1 MSDTKMVNHQN
12 PKNYIFHILL
22 VVLISVA
29 IRWVLILLNKV
40 PFNSDEAIVGLMAN
54 HILKGENS
62 IFFYGQ
68 AYMGSLDSYI
78 VAGFFML
85 LGNSITSIRISQTVL
100 FILFLVAGYYLAYL
114 LFKSRKAA
122 LATIIMLGG
131 SPVNFLLYTTV
142 TLGGYIEALL
152 FGICILILGY
162 RIEENEG
169 FGVKNSYTLRIQ
181 FFLFGLF
188 IGAGIW
194 VLGITLIFSFSAL
207 IMLGFLIYRKKV
219 KFGLTIEALILVIV
233 GGLVGGLPVLIYFI
247 SNGVVVFLNEL
258 MGSAISIGQQSYL
271 NQIGLHLVNFILF
284 GISAVLGFRPS
295 WNATWLLLPLIPIIL
310 AIWLFLIRK
319 TFIYGQKSKSTL
331 LIRIWLPSIILMVAF
346 VFTPFGMD
354 PSGRYFLP
362 INISLAFT
370 VGLLIA
376 IYGLKKNKYMA
387 PIIATLLIFNIGGI
401 IQSAYQS
408 PDGITTQF
416 APGTIIDH
424 SYDQELINFLKESSN
439 TRGYS
444 TYWTAY
450 PIVFKSNEDV
460 ILVPVLPYHADL
472 KHTIR
477 DNRYEPYSK
486 LVNASPNPVY
496 ITSNNPNLDRQLV
509 MKLTESG
516 VDWSEKL
523 IGDYRVYYE
532 LSRKVLPEEIGFGI
546 NRQ

>member
-1 MSDTKMVNHQN
+1 
-12 PKNYIFHILL
+12 
-22 VVLISVA
+22 
-29 IRWVLILLNKV
+29 
-40 PFNSDEAIVGLMAN
+40 
-54 HILKGENS
+54 
-62 IFFYGQ
+62 
-68 AYMGSLDSYI
+68 
-78 VAGFFML
+78 
-85 LGNSITSIRISQTVL
+85 
-100 FILFLVAGYYLAYL
+100 
-114 LFKSRKAA
+114 
-122 LATIIMLGG
+122 
-131 SPVNFLLYTTV
+131 
-142 TLGGYIEALL
+142 
-152 FGICILILGY
+152 
-162 RIEENEG
+162 
-169 FGVKNSYTLRIQ
+169 
-181 FFLFGLF
+181 
-188 IGAGIW
+188 
-194 VLGITLIFSFSAL
+194 
-207 IMLGFLIYRKKV
+207 
-219 KFGLTIEALILVIV
+219 
-233 GGLVGGLPVLIYFI
+233 
-247 SNGVVVFLNEL
+247 
-258 MGSAISIGQQSYL
+258 
-271 NQIGLHLVNFILF
+271 LF
-284 GISAVLGFRPS
+284 GISAVLGFRPP
-295 WNATWLLLPLIPIIL
+295 WNATWLLLPLIPIVL

-319 TFIYGQKSKSTL
+319 TYIYEQKTKSEM
-331 LIRIWLPSIILMVAF
+331 LIRIWLPSIILMIVF
-346 VFTPFGMD
+346 VLTPFGMD
-354 PSGRYFLP
+354 PSGRYFIP

-370 VGLLIA
+370 VGLWVTSGGFQKNLHTMLILAA
-376 IYGLKKNKYMA
+376 ILAY
-387 PIIATLLIFNIGGI
+387 NIGGI

-450 PIVFKSNEDV
+450 PIVFKSNEDI

-472 KHTIR
+472 KHTTR

>member
-1 MSDTKMVNHQN
+1 MSDTDMVNRN
-12 PKNYIFHILL
+12 NTKRYNFHIFL
-22 VVLISVA
+22 VVIISVV
-29 IRWVLILLNKV
+29 IRWILILLNKV

-54 HILKGENS
+54 HILQGETPT
-62 IFFYGQ
+62 FFYGQ

-78 VAGFFML
+78 VAGFFSL
-85 LGNSITSIRISQTVL
+85 LGNTITAIRISQTFL
-100 FILFLVAGYYLAYL
+100 FVLFLVAAYYFAYI

-122 LATIIMLGG
+122 LATIIILGG

-142 TLGGYIEALL
+142 TLGGYLEALL
-152 FGICILILGY
+152 IGICILILGY
-162 RIEENEG
+162 KIEENED
-169 FGVKNSYTLRIQ
+169 FGVRNTSTIRIQ
-181 FFLFGLF
+181 IFLLGLF
-188 IGAGIW
+188 AGIGIW
-194 VLGITLIFSFSAL
+194 VLGITLIFSLSTL
-207 IMLGFLIYRKKV
+207 IMLGISLSRKKS
-219 KFGLTIEALILVIV
+219 KFGIKMEAVTLMVA
-233 GGLVGGLPVLIYFI
+233 GGLLGGLPVLIYIFT
-247 SNGVVVFLNEL
+247 NGVVVFLNEL
-258 MGSAISIGQQSYL
+258 MGSAISIGSQAYF

-284 GISAVLGFRPS
+284 GISAVLGFRPP

-319 TFIYGQKSKSTL
+319 TYIYEQKTKSEV
-331 LIRIWLPSIILMVAF
+331 LIRIWLPSIILMIVF
-346 VFTPFGMD
+346 VLTPFGMD

-370 VGLLIA
+370 VGLWVA
-376 IYGLKKNKYMA
+376 IYGLQKNKYMA
-387 PIIATLLIFNIGGI
+387 PIIAVLLIYNIGGI
-401 IQSAYQS
+401 IQAAYQS

-416 APGTIIDH
+416 AAGTSIDH
-424 SYDQELINFLKESSN
+424 SYDQKLINFLKESSN
-439 TRGYS
+439 TLGYS

-477 DNRYEPYSK
+477 DNRYTPYSSI
-486 LVNASPNPVY
+486 VDQSPNPVY

-532 LSRKVLPEEIGFGI
+532 LSRKVLPEEIGFGK